1 MRIIKIIIPCL
12 LLGGC
17 FFGKSQNSKFY
28 ALTATPAQEM
38 AATAY
43 TAFIGVNRI
52 QLPKYIERPQMV
64 TQRKDSAQMNISEYN
79 RWVEYPSVLATRALT
94 EDLSRIL
101 PAARVK
107 MHQFKAEGFDRTISV
122 EIVTMNAVL
131 GEQAELVAWYTVKD
145 REGKTLVHQKFT
157 DVVLIGKTYDDFA
170 QGCSQLLAHLSRAI
184 AESLI
189 QQ

>member
-12 LLGGC
+12 LLGAC
-17 FFGKSQNSKFY
+17 FFGKSQNAKFY
-28 ALTATPAQEM
+28 ALTATPTQEM
-38 AATAY
+38 AAAY

-64 TQRKDSAQMNISEYN
+64 TQLKDSAQINISEYN

-94 EDLSRIL
+94 EDLSRML

-107 MHQFKAEGFDRTISV
+107 MHQFKSDGFDRTISV

-145 REGKTLVHQKFT
+145 QEGKTLIHQKFT
-157 DVVLIGKTYDDFA
+157 DTVLIGKTYDDFA
-170 QGCSQLLAHLSRAI
+170 QGYSQLLAHLSRAI